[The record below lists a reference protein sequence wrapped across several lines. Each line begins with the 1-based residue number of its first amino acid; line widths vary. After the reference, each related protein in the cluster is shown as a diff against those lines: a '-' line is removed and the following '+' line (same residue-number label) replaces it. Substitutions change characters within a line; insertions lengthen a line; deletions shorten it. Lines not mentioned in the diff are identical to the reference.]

1 MACFMLILTWGGIIF
16 VDILHQV
23 LLLLCQTTLASR
35 TLNMVAIIKNRNFF
49 NCLLLL
55 YYKSKWAQ
63 ILCIY
68 MALSSTAY
76 LPFFFCDFFFS
87 QLILIVHIIERKNC
101 IKIFGI
107 AVKISLNGKKQN
119 WKNRLKFRNQIENQ
133 ENDYRLQGASSFLIR
148 PVKTRFS
155 FSQLFYFTMKT
166 ATSYHLN

>member
-1 MACFMLILTWGGIIF
+1 MSCFMLILTWGGIIF

-23 LLLLCQTTLASR
+23 LLLLLCQTTLAST

-76 LPFFFCDFFFS
+76 LPFFSVNCFS
-87 QLILIVHIIERKNC
+87 ANLYWLC
-101 IKIFGI
+101 ISSKKKI
-107 AVKISLNGKKQN
+107 ALRSSALL
-119 WKNRLKFRNQIENQ
+119 LKFHLMAKNKIEKIGWNL
-133 ENDYRLQGASSFLIR
+133 EIKL
-148 PVKTRFS
+148 KTRRMITGSREPLVFW
-155 FSQLFYFTMKT
+155 
-166 ATSYHLN
+166 

>member
-1 MACFMLILTWGGIIF
+1 MLILTWGGIIF

-23 LLLLCQTTLASR
+23 LLLLLCQTTLAST

-76 LPFFFCDFFFS
+76 LPFFFCELFFS
-87 QLILIVHIIERKNC
+87 QLILIVHIIE
-101 IKIFGI
+101 
-107 AVKISLNGKKQN
+107 KK
-119 WKNRLKFRNQIENQ
+119 KL
-133 ENDYRLQGASSFLIR
+133 
-148 PVKTRFS
+148 
-155 FSQLFYFTMKT
+155 
-166 ATSYHLN
+166 H

>member
-1 MACFMLILTWGGIIF
+1 MLILTWGGIIF

-23 LLLLCQTTLASR
+23 LLLLLCQTTLAST

-76 LPFFFCDFFFS
+76 LPFFSVNCFS
-87 QLILIVHIIERKNC
+87 ANL
-101 IKIFGI
+101 
-107 AVKISLNGKKQN
+107 
-119 WKNRLKFRNQIENQ
+119 
-133 ENDYRLQGASSFLIR
+133 Y
-148 PVKTRFS
+148 
-155 FSQLFYFTMKT
+155 
-166 ATSYHLN
+166 